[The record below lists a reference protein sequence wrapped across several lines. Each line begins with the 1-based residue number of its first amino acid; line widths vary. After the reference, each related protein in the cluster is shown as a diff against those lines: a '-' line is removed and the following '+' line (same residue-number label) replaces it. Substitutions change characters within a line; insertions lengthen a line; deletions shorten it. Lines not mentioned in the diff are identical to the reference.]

1 MIYLHTYKHRLSDY
15 LCYHDFYNHEDKKYY
30 SITDYKND
38 ITYYCYCH
46 KDDKMMKTPMFKYEL
61 PENLNIL
68 QSNYPEQYRFRDLE
82 NSKLTKILITL

>member
-1 MIYLHTYKHRLSDY
+1 M
-15 LCYHDFYNHEDKKYY
+15 FEG
-30 SITDYKND
+30 
-38 ITYYCYCH
+38 
-46 KDDKMMKTPMFKYEL
+46 DKMMKTPMFKYEL